1 MAGFEITISLVG
13 IMRVSY
19 IVIGIYLLTILIYG
33 CGQESS
39 TRSSTDLP
47 PKPSFTVSPS
57 SGPPRTVFTVD
68 ASSSLSKT
76 GTELMFRWDWED
88 DEVWDI
94 DFSTEAIATH
104 VYESLGYKKIRLE
117 VLDEAG
123 PSSTTRKEVFITV
136 ASKQM
141 MLIPAGEFIM
151 GSPEGVGNDD
161 EHPQHKVY
169 LDDFLVGRYEV
180 TNNQYVEFL
189 NTIGCNDDDNGHEL
203 VNIDTAAI
211 NQKRETYSV
220 VKGWEDDPVVG
231 VSWYGAKAY
240 AEWEGGRLPTEAEW
254 EKAARG
260 EDGREWPWGDFWEI
274 GRCNSWESGLHRPA
288 PVGGYPMS
296 ASPYGVEDLAGN
308 VYEWLADWYQ
318 ADYYAVSPLRNPEGP
333 ESGIFRVLRGGS
345 WAELEDKCRSTARF
359 GQRPV
364 EGGDSDFGFRI
375 VKDVS
380 TNQEAEF

>member
-1 MAGFEITISLVG
+1 
-13 IMRVSY
+13 MRVSY
-19 IVIGIYLLTILIYG
+19 IAIIGTCVLLTILIYG
-33 CGQESS
+33 CGQERS
-39 TRSSTDLP
+39 TRSSTYLP

-57 SGPPRTVFTVD
+57 SGPPGTVFTVD

-88 DEVWDI
+88 DEVWDT

-123 PSSTTRKEVFITV
+123 PAATIRKEIFITV
-136 ASKQM
+136 ASKEV

-169 LDDFLVGRYEV
+169 LGDFLMGRYEI

-189 NTIGCNDDDNGHEL
+189 NTIGRNDDGDGHEL
-203 VNIDTAAI
+203 VNINTAAI
-211 NQKRETYSV
+211 NQKEETYSV

-231 VSWYGAKAY
+231 VSWHGAKAY

-260 EDGREWPWGDFWEI
+260 EDGREWPWGDSWEI
-274 GRCNSWESGLHRPA
+274 GKCNSWESGLHRPVA
-288 PVGGYPMS
+288 VGAYPVS

-318 ADYYAVSPLRNPEGP
+318 ADYYAVSSLRNPKGP

-345 WAELEDKCRSTARF
+345 WAELEDKCRPTARF